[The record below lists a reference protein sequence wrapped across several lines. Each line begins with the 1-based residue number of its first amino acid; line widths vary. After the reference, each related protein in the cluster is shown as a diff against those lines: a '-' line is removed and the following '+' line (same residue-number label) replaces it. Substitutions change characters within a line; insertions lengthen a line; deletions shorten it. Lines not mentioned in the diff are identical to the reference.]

1 MRLSSALLLVVLAAG
16 CTLVGGGDQAAPA
29 SASIDEGLATVAEER
44 RAADAEVDEALAVT
58 GDADDALSRVRRPA
72 FVAEGIEEVRQVVA
86 RLEELD
92 PSSGRAQLRTLA
104 TSVDDVR
111 TTLAAARE
119 RADDEPWEATYL
131 HAQDQMLQ
139 AVREHAAAGDAVLQ
153 LIERHRPAY
162 LDALD
167 RAAEVLAEELDPGD
181 ADDEVDRATVAG
193 RVEEGL
199 AGMLEPLELA
209 REELE
214 TFQRRRQ
221 ETRQRVNETT
231 ADAATVFDQRP
242 GA

>member
-1 MRLSSALLLVVLAAG
+1 MRLLSALLLVVLAAG
-16 CTLVGGGDQAAPA
+16 CTLVGGGDEAAPM
-29 SASIDEGLATVAEER
+29 SASIDEGLAAVAEER
-44 RAADAEVDEALAVT
+44 RVADAEVEEALAAT
-58 GDADDALSRVRRPA
+58 GDADDALARVRRPA
-72 FVAEGIEEVRQVVA
+72 FVTEGTEEARQVGT

-92 PSSGRAQLRTLA
+92 PTSGRARLRTLA

-111 TTLAAARE
+111 ATLSAARE
-119 RADDEPWEATYL
+119 RADDDPWEATYL

-153 LIERHRPAY
+153 LVERHRPAY

-167 RAAEVLAEELDPGD
+167 RVEEVLAEELDAGD
-181 ADDEVDRATVAG
+181 PDDEVDRATLAG
-193 RVEEGL
+193 RVEEEI

-209 REELE
+209 REELA
-214 TFQRRRQ
+214 TYQRRRQ
-221 ETRQRVNETT
+221 ETGQRVNEAT